1 MTMTKGELDLL
12 HKHLDLCVRYLE
24 FGSGES
30 TLYAADRPAII
41 KIDSVES
48 SQSFVDNH
56 LKRQEIIIKALVQKK
71 LVFHM
76 IDIGEVNLWG
86 GPMNSLKRHL
96 WPNYSLSVF
105 HQESKHD
112 LALIDGRFRVSCT
125 LNSILNTPDY
135 CKIIIHDF
143 WNRPQYHVLLRYL
156 QVVERI
162 DTLGVFA
169 KKKGVNHAEIQ
180 KMIVEYQYLP
190 GDELEAGLLDR
201 LTKKILNW
209 R

>member
-1 MTMTKGELDLL
+1 ML
-12 HKHLDLCVRYLE
+12 
-24 FGSGES
+24 
-30 TLYAADRPAII
+30 
-41 KIDSVES
+41 
-48 SQSFVDNH
+48 
-56 LKRQEIIIKALVQKK
+56 
-71 LVFHM
+71 
-76 IDIGEVNLWG
+76 
-86 GPMNSLKRHL
+86 
-96 WPNYSLSVF
+96 
-105 HQESKHD
+105 
-112 LALIDGRFRVSCT
+112 FRK
-125 LNSILNTPDY
+125 N
-135 CKIIIHDF
+135 DF
-143 WNRPQYHVLLRYL
+143 FRDDYL

>member
-12 HKHLDLCVRYLE
+12 HKHLDSCVRYLE

-30 TLYAADRPAII
+30 TLYAANCPSIL

-48 SQSFVDNH
+48 SQPFVDNH
-56 LKRQEIIIKALVQKK
+56 LKRQDIIIKALDQKK
-71 LVFHM
+71 LVFHV

-86 GPMNSLKRHL
+86 GPLNPVKRHL

-143 WNRPQYHVLLRYL
+143 WDRPHYHILLRYL
-156 QVVERI
+156 QVIEQI
-162 DTLGVFA
+162 DTLGVFT
-169 KKKGVNHAEIQ
+169 KKKGVDPAKIQ
-180 KMIVEYQYLP
+180 KMIREYQYLP
-190 GDELEAGLLDR
+190 GDELESGFLNR
-201 LTKKILNW
+201 LRRILS
-209 R
+209 RL